1 MDLIQNVM
9 ALLDAELADIN
20 RERGLEDL
28 PSLKTV
34 EIKILGQMSL
44 LMDPSAKD
52 INPTATR
59 DLDALIVGD
68 FVAADK
74 LRSILKS
81 KGLVYD
87 ELSKEIWLPDNAI
100 FIPYYSSENLTVSYL
115 DPISALTSKAIKA
128 REKNRF
134 LIRRALEVFGK
145 ALTQEITRYGG
156 DLNYFRNGT
165 LEL

>member
-1 MDLIQNVM
+1 MNTMEQ
-9 ALLDAELADIN
+9 LDAELTRIN
-20 RERGLEDL
+20 SERGLEDL

-44 LMDPSAKD
+44 LMDPSAKN

-59 DLDALIVGD
+59 DLDALIIGD
-68 FVAADK
+68 FVAANA

-87 ELSKEIWLPDNAI
+87 ELSKEIWLPDNAQ
-100 FIPYYSSENLTVSYL
+100 FIPYYNSDNLIVSYL

-128 REKNRF
+128 KEKNRF
-134 LIRRALEVFGK
+134 LIRRALGIFGE
-145 ALTQEITRYGG
+145 ALALEICKYGG
-156 DLNYFRNGT
+156 DINYFQSGT

>member
-1 MDLIQNVM
+1 
-9 ALLDAELADIN
+9 
-20 RERGLEDL
+20 
-28 PSLKTV
+28 
-34 EIKILGQMSL
+34 
-44 LMDPSAKD
+44 
-52 INPTATR
+52 
-59 DLDALIVGD
+59 
-68 FVAADK
+68 VAADK

>member
-100 FIPYYSSENLTVSYL
+100 FIPYYSSENLAVSYL

-134 LIRRALEVFGK
+134 L
-145 ALTQEITRYGG
+145 T
-156 DLNYFRNGT
+156 RNG
-165 LEL
+165 